1 MFEANVNAVG
11 VAAKSF
17 EGAALHMMQKIL
29 KLHPDFVEHFMEQ
42 QAQLTSKH
50 PIIDG
55 VPHKFAM
62 AQADKGANHS
72 PSALGQNSSAIFRS

>member
-50 PIIDG
+50 PIIEG
-55 VPHKFAM
+55 VSKQFTM
-62 AQADKGANHS
+62 AHADHSGSFTPGAG
-72 PSALGQNSSAIFRS
+72 GQNSSAIFRS

>member
-29 KLHPDFVEHFMEQ
+29 KERKESVLQVTNN
-42 QAQLTSKH
+42 ASC
-50 PIIDG
+50 
-55 VPHKFAM
+55 
-62 AQADKGANHS
+62 
-72 PSALGQNSSAIFRS
+72 R